1 VDGRF
6 VIHSIRAGSVVLA
19 APGAL
24 RDDSE
29 APMELVDTHI
39 HLDLEQFADDLDD
52 VIDASRAAG
61 VSRWINVGFDE
72 RRWETTLTLTERF
85 DGLYAMLG
93 LHPGNADDWSPRL
106 FARLDALVRARRPVA
121 IGEIGIDLYW
131 RQDNLETQMEALR
144 AQLDLAVET
153 GLPAVIHMRDADAQT
168 LEVLTTQREL
178 PHIHFHSFDGGA
190 DLRAWAIEHKATIG
204 VGGLITR
211 KGTDDLRDWLSTL
224 DRDRVVMET
233 DAPYLKPRGIRG
245 TRNQPA
251 YLVKSALLLTELWT
265 TDLESVARIT
275 TANAER
281 IFSL

>member
-1 VDGRF
+1 
-6 VIHSIRAGSVVLA
+6 
-19 APGAL
+19 
-24 RDDSE
+24 
-29 APMELVDTHI
+29 MELVDTHI

-52 VIDASRAAG
+52 VMDASRAAG
-61 VSRWINVGFDE
+61 VARWINVGFDE
-72 RRWETTLTLTERF
+72 RRWETTLALTERF

-211 KGTDDLRDWLSTL
+211 KGTDGLRDWLSTL